1 MAKKRILILG
11 AGLAGLSAAWHL
23 QREGI
28 ECQIFEKETEVGG
41 LCRSKKI
48 NGAGFTF
55 DSSGHLLHFKNNY
68 TLGLVKKLVGRNL
81 VRHKRK
87 AWIYSYGKFTRYP
100 FQANL
105 YGLPKEIVKE
115 CLLEFLKIK
124 NSEVKPPNT
133 NKINMFGGLTSKNNL
148 RFLDWI
154 NQTFG
159 KGIARH
165 FMIPYNTKFWTVPL
179 DKLTCE
185 WIDGFIPIPTLGQ
198 IIEGTIKE
206 SRQNL
211 GYNAFFWYPEKGGIG
226 TISQAFAGQIMN
238 IFKGCNVTE
247 IDLKR
252 KTIRINGKQKE
263 RFDFLIST
271 IPLPEIGYLFCNLPE
286 YIASAFKNL
295 KWNSIFN
302 LNIGIDREL
311 DNSWHWM
318 YFPEKEFSFFRV
330 GFPYNFSSF
339 LVPPNKSSLYVE
351 VSYSENKPID
361 KSNIVSRIKKDLRK
375 AGTLNQSDRICVEDI
390 NDIKYGYPIYDKNYQ
405 QARGK
410 ILKYLYQNSIIPCGR
425 YGSWQYFSMEDT
437 ILDGKRIAGL
447 F

>member
-1 MAKKRILILG
+1 
-11 AGLAGLSAAWHL
+11 
-23 QREGI
+23 
-28 ECQIFEKETEVGG
+28 
-41 LCRSKKI
+41 
-48 NGAGFTF
+48 
-55 DSSGHLLHFKNNY
+55 
-68 TLGLVKKLVGRNL
+68 
-81 VRHKRK
+81 
-87 AWIYSYGKFTRYP
+87 
-100 FQANL
+100 
-105 YGLPKEIVKE
+105 
-115 CLLEFLKIK
+115 
-124 NSEVKPPNT
+124 
-133 NKINMFGGLTSKNNL
+133 
-148 RFLDWI
+148 
-154 NQTFG
+154 
-159 KGIARH
+159 
-165 FMIPYNTKFWTVPL
+165 L

-211 GYNAFFWYPEKGGIG
+211 GYNAFFWYPEKGGIS

-238 IFKGCNVTE
+238 IFKGCKITK
-247 IDLKR
+247 IDLNK
-252 KTIRINGKQKE
+252 KEIKINGKQKE

-271 IPLPEIGYLFCNLPE
+271 IPLPEIRYLLCNLPE
-286 YIASAFKNL
+286 HIASAFKNL

-311 DNSWHWM
+311 DNSWHWI

-330 GFPYNFSSF
+330 GFPHNFSSS

-361 KSNIVSRIKKDLRK
+361 KSNIITRIKKDLGK
-375 AGTLNQSDRICVEDI
+375 AGILNQCDRICVEDI

-425 YGSWQYFSMEDT
+425 YGSWQYFSMGDT